1 MEKSILF
8 KQTYIN
14 IEKQFIELSK
24 YIFITDE
31 KIVNNNGQ
39 EVIEPTHQLLTFSPY
54 MADLLVSCCVQIE
67 AISKELYFRLNG
79 PKKEAIVK
87 LSLITIV

>member
-1 MEKSILF
+1 MEKLILF

-39 EVIEPTHQLLTFSPY
+39 EAIEPTHQLLTFSP
-54 MADLLVSCCVQIE
+54 
-67 AISKELYFRLNG
+67 
-79 PKKEAIVK
+79 
-87 LSLITIV
+87 